1 MCCCSRL
8 GTRVSDRV
16 AWRRLLSCFREP
28 KVFFRSPPAVRRGQ
42 TDALECFG
50 HSPDGTL
57 VGGVIHL
64 PDHPG
69 SGCLV
74 RIEVVVGRQSSVLRI
89 KGSGDPCTSDSEDG
103 SESAA
108 LTSRVESGWAD

>member
-1 MCCCSRL
+1 
-8 GTRVSDRV
+8 VSDRV
-16 AWRRLLSCFREP
+16 AWRRLLSCFRAP

-42 TDALECFG
+42 TDALECCVRR
-50 HSPDGTL
+50 SDGTL

-74 RIEVVVGRQSSVLRI
+74 RIEVVAGSQSSVLRI
-89 KGSGDPCTSDSEDG
+89 KGSGVPWASDSEDG

-108 LTSRVESGWAD
+108 LTSRVGSGWAD

>member
-1 MCCCSRL
+1 M
-8 GTRVSDRV
+8 SDRI
-16 AWRRLLSCFREP
+16 AWRRLLSCFRAP

-42 TDALECFG
+42 TDALECCVRR
-50 HSPDGTL
+50 PDGTL

-74 RIEVVVGRQSSVLRI
+74 RIEAVCRASELSFAF
-89 KGSGDPCTSDSEDG
+89 KGPNDPRVSDSEDRF
-103 SESAA
+103 ESAA
-108 LTSRVESGWAD
+108 LTSRVGSGWAD

>member
-1 MCCCSRL
+1 VRCRSRL

-16 AWRRLLSCFREP
+16 AWRRLLSCFRAP

-42 TDALECFG
+42 TDTLECCVCR
-50 HSPDGTL
+50 SDGTL
-57 VGGVIHL
+57 VGGVIRL

-74 RIEVVVGRQSSVLRI
+74 RIEVVAGRQSSVPRI
-89 KGSGDPCTSDSEDG
+89 KGPGDLRASDSEDV

-108 LTSRVESGWAD
+108 LTSRVGYGWAD